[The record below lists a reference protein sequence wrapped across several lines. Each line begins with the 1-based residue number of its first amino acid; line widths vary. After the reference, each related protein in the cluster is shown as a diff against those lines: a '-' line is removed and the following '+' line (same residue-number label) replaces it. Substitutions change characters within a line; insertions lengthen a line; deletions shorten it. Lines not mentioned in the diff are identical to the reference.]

1 MKLTFL
7 GGAATVTGSKFLLE
21 SAGERILVDCG
32 LFQGYKHLRKKN
44 REPLAVDPA
53 SIDTVILTHA
63 HLDHSGWL
71 PILVRDGFRGHILT
85 TAGTR
90 DLCSILLPDSGRI
103 QEEDARLANRKG
115 FSRHTPAL
123 PLYTEADAHRAL
135 EAFRAVPRES
145 WMSIGKEWKYR
156 LHRAGHIVGASIV
169 EVRSGNSSVLFS
181 GDLGREEDLLM
192 KPPARGFDPGAVVV
206 ESTYGNR
213 THVEEDPLDGLASA
227 IAHAAARRGS
237 VLIPA
242 FAVGRAQALLLAVSR
257 LRKSG
262 RIPDVPVFLDSPMAR
277 DVLEIYRRHR
287 GELRLDA
294 GEITAMCGEATIIND
309 PAESKALAREEG
321 PLVIIS
327 ASGMATGGR
336 VLHHLKRMAPEDRNV
351 ILFSG
356 YQAGGTRGADLVGGA
371 RSVKIHGAWVPVA
384 AEVRVLDSLSAHA
397 DAGETL
403 SWLGSFTS
411 VPARTFIVHGEPDA
425 ADSLRRKIQD
435 ELGWQA
441 EVPELGDSAE
451 WTAG

>member
-44 REPLAVDPA
+44 RESLAVDPA

-71 PILVRDGFRGHILT
+71 PLLVRDGFRGHILT

-135 EAFRAVPRES
+135 ESFHAVPRES

-169 EVRSGNSSVLFS
+169 EVRTGTSSVL
-181 GDLGREEDLLM
+181 
-192 KPPARGFDPGAVVV
+192 
-206 ESTYGNR
+206 
-213 THVEEDPLDGLASA
+213 
-227 IAHAAARRGS
+227 
-237 VLIPA
+237 
-242 FAVGRAQALLLAVSR
+242 
-257 LRKSG
+257 
-262 RIPDVPVFLDSPMAR
+262 
-277 DVLEIYRRHR
+277 
-287 GELRLDA
+287 
-294 GEITAMCGEATIIND
+294 
-309 PAESKALAREEG
+309 
-321 PLVIIS
+321 
-327 ASGMATGGR
+327 
-336 VLHHLKRMAPEDRNV
+336 
-351 ILFSG
+351 SG

-425 ADSLRRKIQD
+425 ADSLRRKIQG

-441 EVPELGDSAE
+441 VVPELGDSAE